1 MSFKAEAQI
10 VRELGKFLIDGS
22 LYQGF
27 KPVLWSTV
35 EKTALADAEV
45 EYKDHTSNTIFV
57 AFKIKKQKQIF

>member
-1 MSFKAEAQI
+1 M
-10 VRELGKFLIDGS
+10 GS

-45 EYKDHTSNTIFV
+45 EYLDHT
-57 AFKIKKQKQIF
+57 FKYNLCFI